1 MYSMIPVNSNLIF
14 YSYFFMVLLLGWSLV
29 WAGLS
34 IYRISHNSS
43 NKLFWQ
49 VNLIWSFVN
58 ITIASIS
65 IYTTATIDVFTVDRA
80 ITMRNIVA
88 LNIAL
93 DLIYVITA
101 VLLRKSAKSSK
112 RQIGSAVLVQGLF
125 LLFLDIA
132 IVAVFHKAISS

>member
-1 MYSMIPVNSNLIF
+1 MYSMGPVNSNLIF
-14 YSYFFMVLLLGWSLV
+14 YSHFFMALLFGWSLI

-58 ITIASIS
+58 IAIASIS
-65 IYTTATIDVFTVDRA
+65 LYTTAKIDVFTVDRA
-80 ITMRNIVA
+80 VTMRNIVA

-93 DLIYVITA
+93 DFVYIITA
-101 VLLRKSAKSSK
+101 ALLRKSANVSK
-112 RQIGSAVLVQGLF
+112 QQIGSAVLLQGLF
-125 LLFLDIA
+125 LLALDIT
-132 IVAVFHKAISS
+132 IVAVFHKAIS